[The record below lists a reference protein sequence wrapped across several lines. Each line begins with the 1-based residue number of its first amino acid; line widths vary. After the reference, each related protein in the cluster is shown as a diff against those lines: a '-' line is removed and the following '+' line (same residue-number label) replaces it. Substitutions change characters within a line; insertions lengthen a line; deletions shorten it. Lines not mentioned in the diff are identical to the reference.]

1 MPFVLGV
8 MALMYYLPYVAHKFA
23 SQDIVKLRAEIKPSD
38 SEKKKLTPEGVR
50 KYFFRNETKIF
61 PPSQAGRT
69 RDNEYLIPPHPRAKK
84 APKKRNLL
92 WLRYVFC
99 MGVKFI
105 YIGVNVAAF
114 FILDSLLM
122 GGFRSY
128 GIEVYKWTQLNH
140 TEQFDYLGP
149 REHPKPSKLFL
160 YNERNLQ
167 RRIWKSNNIC
177 IGKQYFPY
185 KVKSN

>member
-23 SQDIVKLRAEIKPSD
+23 SQDIVKLREEIKPGD
-38 SEKKKLTPEGVR
+38 PNKKKLTPEGVR
-50 KYFFRNETKIF
+50 KYFFRNERKIF
-61 PPSQAGRT
+61 PPSPGR
-69 RDNEYLIPPHPRAKK
+69 RGGDGEYLIPPHPRAKN
-84 APKKRNLL
+84 ASKKRNLL

-99 MGVKFI
+99 IGVKLI

-122 GGFRSY
+122 GGFRTY
-128 GIEVYKWTQLNH
+128 GIEVYKWTKLNH

-149 REHPKPSKLFL
+149 REHPKPSKVFSYLV
-160 YNERNLQ
+160 Y
-167 RRIWKSNNIC
+167 
-177 IGKQYFPY
+177 G
-185 KVKSN
+185 